1 MSGHSKWATIKHKKA
16 AADAK
21 RGQAF
26 TKIIKELTVAARE
39 GGGNPDTNTRLRSV
53 IAKAKEMNMPSDN
66 IDRAIKRGTGEL
78 PGVTYETVVYEGYG
92 QGGIAIMI
100 EALTDNKNR
109 TTAEVRNILSK
120 KGGNLAGTGSVGWM
134 FAKKGYI
141 LIDKSSTNIS
151 EEELMS
157 IVLEA
162 GAEDMKSDA
171 KSYEITSQLQDL
183 ETIKSALTKKDI
195 KYQVAEVTMI
205 PSSTIKVSGQTA
217 KQILE
222 LVESLE
228 EHDDVQHVYAN
239 FDIPDEELEKIS
251 NS

>member
-26 TKIIKELTVAARE
+26 TKIIKELTVSARE
-39 GGGNPDTNTRLRSV
+39 AGGNPDTNTRLRSV

-134 FAKKGYI
+134 FAKKGYV
-141 LIDKSSTNIS
+141 LIDKSSTDIN
-151 EEELMS
+151 EDGLMS

-162 GAEDMKSDA
+162 GAEDLKSDA

-183 ETIKSALTKKDI
+183 EAIKSALTKKDI

-205 PSSTIKVSGQTA
+205 PSSTIKVTGQTA

-222 LVESLE
+222 LVESF
-228 EHDDVQHVYAN
+228 HSIQ
-239 FDIPDEELEKIS
+239 K
-251 NS
+251 